1 MDVSK
6 NRGTPKWMVKI
17 METLIK
23 MDDLV
28 GKTHY
33 FRKHRV
39 IKSRDPCSFFE
50 CTPGTWWFHPF
61 KMVLSI
67 CWMFPNLP
75 LWDGCLTKHPHKTG
89 CLVFQAHTQ
98 CGGLSVIHGVI
109 TPTVYKWPYK
119 WVTGIITPIS
129 GVIIL
134 LMNGRGPHCTISSG
148 LKNTGKQW
156 KTLAFPKLMYVYVYI
171 IVYANIYHKI

>member
-1 MDVSK
+1 MEKIRLTSWYGKYPIIYRVSYIPGGCFGFL
-6 NRGTPKWMVKI
+6 NHQQYQVKGPNHFLSVHL
-17 METLIK
+17 EP
-23 MDDLV
+23 D
-28 GKTHY
+28 G
-33 FRKHRV
+33 
-39 IKSRDPCSFFE
+39 
-50 CTPGTWWFHPF
+50 HPF
-61 KMVLSI
+61 KMVVSI

-75 LWDGCLTKHPHKTG
+75 LWDGCLTKHPHKSG

-98 CGGLSVIHGVI
+98 CGRLSVIRGVI

-119 WVTGIITPIS
+119 WATGIITPIS

-171 IVYANIYHKI
+171 IIYANIYHKI